1 MNNSFLHV
9 NDLTKNEFE
18 QIMNS
23 SKIIK
28 NKFKN
33 DEKFHPLFNKTMAMI
48 FAKPS
53 ARTRI
58 SFETGFFRLGGHA
71 LFLGPNDIG
80 IGKRESVADIARVL
94 SRFNDIIMARLFD
107 HKHILE
113 LAEFASIPVI
123 NGLTD
128 FNHPCQIIADIFTV
142 TEHKENIENLKIS
155 YVGDGNNIVH
165 SWLEL
170 AMITPIN
177 FTIICPET
185 FKPDMNLF
193 NKVKDIGLSNVE
205 IAHDPFDGIKNSDV
219 VYTDVWASMGQKEEA
234 EQRRKAFKN
243 FQVNS
248 NLMSHANSDAIFMHC
263 LPAERGVEV
272 TDSVCDSSNSV
283 IFDQA
288 ENRMHAQNA
297 IVLKLMGVNL

>member
-80 IGKRESVADIARVL
+80 IGKKRI
-94 SRFNDIIMARLFD
+94 SRRY
-107 HKHILE
+107 
-113 LAEFASIPVI
+113 
-123 NGLTD
+123 
-128 FNHPCQIIADIFTV
+128 C
-142 TEHKENIENLKIS
+142 
-155 YVGDGNNIVH
+155 
-165 SWLEL
+165 
-170 AMITPIN
+170 
-177 FTIICPET
+177 
-185 FKPDMNLF
+185 
-193 NKVKDIGLSNVE
+193 
-205 IAHDPFDGIKNSDV
+205 
-219 VYTDVWASMGQKEEA
+219 
-234 EQRRKAFKN
+234 
-243 FQVNS
+243 
-248 NLMSHANSDAIFMHC
+248 
-263 LPAERGVEV
+263 
-272 TDSVCDSSNSV
+272 
-283 IFDQA
+283 
-288 ENRMHAQNA
+288 
-297 IVLKLMGVNL
+297 

>member
-80 IGKRESVADIARVL
+80 IGKREAVKDIARVL
-94 SRFNDIIMARLFD
+94 SRYNDVIMARLFD
-107 HKHILE
+107 HKHMIE
-113 LAEFASIPVI
+113 LSQSASVPVI

-128 FNHPCQIIADIFTV
+128 YNHPCQIMADLLTIY
-142 TEHKENIENLKIS
+142 EHMDSIENIKVV
-155 YVGDGNNIVH
+155 YVGDGNNIVN
-165 SWLEL
+165 SWLNL
-170 AMITPIN
+170 ASIVPLD
-177 FTIICPET
+177 FTCLCPEG
-185 FKPDMNLF
+185 FEPDSAT
-193 NKVKDIGLSNVE
+193 VKIAENTSFSNVE
-205 IAHDPFDGIKNSDV
+205 ITHDVESGVLGADV
-219 VYTDVWASMGQKEEA
+219 IYTDVWASMGQKEETD
-234 EQRRKAFKN
+234 ERVKIFSN

-248 NLMSHANSDAIFMHC
+248 KMMNSTNKDTLFMHC
-263 LPAERGVEV
+263 LPAERGREV
-272 TDSVCDSSNSV
+272 TDEVMESSNSIV
-283 IFDQA
+283 FDQA
-288 ENRMHAQNA
+288 ENRMHAQNT
-297 IVLKLMGVNL
+297 IMLNILNKS